1 VKMRGLSSAAWL
13 LALTAGLCAQAPART
28 PPPATQTPEGVV
40 APQGRP
46 TFRVVVDL
54 VRTDV
59 VPRDDKGNFVPDL
72 SRDDFEVFE
81 DGVKQDLTSMTM
93 SYGGRV
99 KNLLAPPAAT
109 LSSEGIILP
118 PARPVNDISGRIF
131 VFFIDDLHIQFHN
144 TGRVRDLFKRVE
156 KQLIHDGDMFGIVSS
171 GTSSISVQMTYDKK
185 RLDEAIQ
192 KMTGS
197 ELRPEDI
204 INGSEGAEGP
214 TEVRWRAHVAFSTV
228 NELLQNLE
236 KVHDRRK
243 ALIYVSDGY
252 DFNPFQDS
260 RLGLMDPNSPFL
272 QNQALRQMNA
282 QAKDSGGPLPSN
294 SDPFII
300 QQKQNTEFADADLA
314 RELGEVTRQANR
326 SNVTIYSIDP
336 RGLVTGTSDIDQPVD
351 PQQWQEYLRKSQD
364 SMRVLA
370 EETGGIAVV
379 NMNDFDKGLKR
390 IDVDT
395 SDYYILGYYSSNPD
409 ITQRRRKIEVRV
421 KRPNVTVQYRKEYVL
436 ETQPIINA
444 QPPPPAAPA
453 SAIPV
458 IPASPK
464 GGQ

>member
-1 VKMRGLSSAAWL
+1 
-13 LALTAGLCAQAPART
+13 
-28 PPPATQTPEGVV
+28 
-40 APQGRP
+40 
-46 TFRVVVDL
+46 
-54 VRTDV
+54 
-59 VPRDDKGNFVPDL
+59 
-72 SRDDFEVFE
+72 
-81 DGVKQDLTSMTM
+81 
-93 SYGGRV
+93 
-99 KNLLAPPAAT
+99 
-109 LSSEGIILP
+109 
-118 PARPVNDISGRIF
+118 
-131 VFFIDDLHIQFHN
+131 
-144 TGRVRDLFKRVE
+144 
-156 KQLIHDGDMFGIVSS
+156 
-171 GTSSISVQMTYDKK
+171 MTYDKK

-282 QAKDSGGPLPSN
+282 QAKDSGDPLPSN